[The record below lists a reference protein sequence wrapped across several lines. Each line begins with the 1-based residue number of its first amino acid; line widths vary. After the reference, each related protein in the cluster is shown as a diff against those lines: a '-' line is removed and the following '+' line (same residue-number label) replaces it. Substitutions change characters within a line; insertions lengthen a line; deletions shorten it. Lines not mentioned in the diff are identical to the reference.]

1 MFKRILVPLD
11 GSERAER
18 ALPVA
23 ARLARISGGSIVL
36 LRAVTS
42 PIDFAWYAME
52 SPVSMQEGMEADIAR
67 ATDYLASVAGSSELA
82 GIEIKTEVLPGA
94 PALCIFPVVRAFQAD
109 LIVMCSHGYT
119 GRTRWILG
127 SVSQKVARHS
137 PVPVL
142 VLREDGSVPM
152 NLHLVCGQGEQ
163 TDGIRPVRVLVPLDG
178 SSFAETALVPAA
190 HLSAA
195 LSAPAQGALH
205 LAQVLRL
212 PALYEYGQNDR
223 LAEMKQRGMR
233 EAQAYLSTVERKLR
247 EGDLAKFNLS
257 VTSSVSIDP
266 DVAGTLIGIAEIGED
281 MQEVEEYPPCDLIAM
296 ATHGRGGLQ
305 RWMLGSVTERVLD
318 STKLP
323 LLIVRPNETMAESYV
338 TTEGVLVE
346 VGLD

>member
-1 MFKRILVPLD
+1 MFQRILVPLD
-11 GSERAER
+11 GSGRAER

-23 ARLARISGGSIVL
+23 ARLAHASGGSIVL

-42 PIDFAWYAME
+42 PIDFAWYVME
-52 SPVSMQEGMEADIAR
+52 SPLSMQEGMEADMAR
-67 ATDYLASVAGSSELA
+67 ATGYLASVAGSPALA

-94 PALCIFPVVRAFQAD
+94 PALCIFPVVRALQVD

-152 NLHLVCGQGEQ
+152 NLHP
-163 TDGIRPVRVLVPLDG
+163 DGIRPVRVLVPLDG
-178 SSFAETALVPAA
+178 SSFAEAALAPAA

-205 LAQVLRL
+205 VAQVLRL
-212 PALYEYGQNDR
+212 PTLYEYGQNDR
-223 LAEMKQRGMR
+223 LAEMKRQGIM
-233 EAQAYLSTVERKLR
+233 EAHAYLSTVERKLR
-247 EGDLAKFNLS
+247 EGELAKFNLS
-257 VTSSVSIDP
+257 VTSSVSVDS
-266 DVAGTLIGIAEIGED
+266 DVADALIGIAEIGEEMRD
-281 MQEVEEYPPCDLIAM
+281 AVEEYPPCDLIAM

-323 LLIVRPNETMAESYV
+323 LLIVRPNETIAESYV